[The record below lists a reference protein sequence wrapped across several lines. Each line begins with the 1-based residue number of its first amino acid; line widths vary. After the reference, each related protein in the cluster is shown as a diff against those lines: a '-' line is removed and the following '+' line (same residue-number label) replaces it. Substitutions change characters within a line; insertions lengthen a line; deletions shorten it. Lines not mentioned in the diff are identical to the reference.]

1 MKNGLTRDEHLLEL
15 LYRQAC
21 QGNVRAKELYLA
33 YRFGKPTQ
41 VTLTAELSTEEK
53 VAAMTDEQMCER
65 INELLERVSPKG
77 KTVQ

>member
-1 MKNGLTRDEHLLEL
+1 MKNGLSRDEHLLAL

-21 QGNVRAKELYLA
+21 QGSVRATELYLA
-33 YRFGKPTQ
+33 YRYGKPTQ

-53 VAAMTDEQMCER
+53 VAAMDDDQIASR
-65 INELLERVSPKG
+65 INELLERMSAKG